1 MISNL
6 ETGSHE
12 LVVVNVQLLGSL
24 TMHEAVRWYRGP
36 NILQIVKFTS
46 QNPGPDIASYR
57 WLLPSQLPA
66 WLDTGK
72 VWAPKNLFA
81 SGSYFCRWIIRHFM

>member
-1 MISNL
+1 
-6 ETGSHE
+6 

-57 WLLPSQLPA
+57 
-66 WLDTGK
+66 
-72 VWAPKNLFA
+72 
-81 SGSYFCRWIIRHFM
+81 